1 MSLDQLT
8 KTPSGSP
15 TTSSKPNRLP
25 TWLLPVGL
33 ALGFLLVFA
42 LLFGSRLIPAQKVET
57 APVVTIRATNSEE
70 PPTPTIPDEAQT
82 PNALPTGPLLFQASG
97 WIEPDP
103 YVTFV
108 TSLIDGVIDEVHV
121 LEGQQVKKDQLLASL
136 IADDAELDVQQ
147 AKQRITSLESKN
159 IAHCAIIPVL
169 KSEQDAARKKV
180 AAEQAFLEE
189 LEDTANRLGS
199 VNKGGISE
207 IALTKAKLGVIRQKA
222 TLAESEAEIP
232 RFAAKIKQVHKERTA
247 IDNEVFEAQT
257 DLARKQLALDRC
269 KISAPMDGIVLRLHA
284 APGKKRMLGMDDPKS
299 AVIVELYDPQKLQ
312 TRIDVPLNEAAGLSV
327 GQPVKFTT
335 DLLPDLEM
343 TGTVTRIVGEADL
356 QRNTLQAKVRINNPH
371 PRLRPEMLVRA
382 EFYNAGS
389 SSTPNSAISTP
400 QSNSRLSLYALKT
413 ALFDISGATA
423 SAWVLADNSAQL
435 RKLSLGVEERDDHI
449 HVHSGLHS
457 GDLLILPPHNKLT
470 EGKRVRQTDL

>member
-42 LLFGSRLIPAQKVET
+42 LLFGSRLLPAQKVDT
-57 APVVTIRATNSEE
+57 APVVTIRATSSEE
-70 PPTPTIPDEAQT
+70 PTIPDEAQT
-82 PNALPTGPLLFQASG
+82 PNTLPSGPLLFQASG

-108 TSLIDGVIDEVHV
+108 STLIDGVIDEVHV
-121 LEGQQVKKDQLLASL
+121 LEGQKVKKNQLLATL
-136 IADDAELDVQQ
+136 IADDAELNLTQ
-147 AKQRITSLESKN
+147 AEQRITSLESKRT
-159 IAHCAIIPVL
+159 AHCAIIPVL
-169 KSEQDAARKKV
+169 ELEQEAARKKV
-180 AAEQAFLEE
+180 AGEQAFLEE

-207 IALTKAKLGVIRQKA
+207 IDLTKANLGVIRQKA
-222 TLAESEAEIP
+222 TLAEAEAEIP
-232 RFAAKIKQVHKERTA
+232 RFTAKIEQVYEERTA
-247 IDNEVFEAQT
+247 IDNQVFEAQT
-257 DLARKQLALDRC
+257 DLARAQLALDRC
-269 KISAPMDGIVLRLHA
+269 NISAPMDGIVLHLHA
-284 APGKKRMLGMDDPKS
+284 APGMKRMLGMDDPKS
-299 AVIVELYDPQKLQ
+299 AVIVELYDPAKLQ
-312 TRIDVPLNEAAGLSV
+312 ARIDVPLNEAAGLNV

-356 QRNTLQAKVRINNPH
+356 QRNTLQAKVRITNPH

-382 EFYNAGS
+382 EFYNSSS
-389 SSTPNSAISTP
+389 SSTPTSETRTP
-400 QSNSRLSLYALKT
+400 HSNSRLSLYAPKT
-413 ALFDISGATA
+413 ALFNISGASA
-423 SAWVLADNSAQL
+423 SAWILADNRAEL
-435 RKLSLGVEERDDHI
+435 RKLSLGVEERDGHI

-457 GDLLILPPHNKLT
+457 GDLLILPPHEKLT
-470 EGKRVRQTDL
+470 EGKRVRALSSPQ